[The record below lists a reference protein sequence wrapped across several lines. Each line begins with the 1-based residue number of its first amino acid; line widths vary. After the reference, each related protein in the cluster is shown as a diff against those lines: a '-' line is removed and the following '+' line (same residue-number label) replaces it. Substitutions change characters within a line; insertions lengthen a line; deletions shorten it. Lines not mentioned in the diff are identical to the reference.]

1 MVLEELNETIS
12 VEDMS
17 ARELGTCFSTEF
29 ARIANGAQLILIDAL
44 KVSNLL
50 STLSIEARE
59 AMALIVDTPACMTAP
74 VILLAKGSSGNF
86 LFLYRS
92 ASVDHKDHLLLV
104 PGFCFWK
111 FKCK

>member
-1 MVLEELNETIS
+1 MFEELDETIC
-12 VEDMS
+12 VEDMTT
-17 ARELGTCFSTEF
+17 RELGACFSTEF

-44 KVSNLL
+44 KVPNLL
-50 STLSIEARE
+50 STLRVEARE

-86 LFLYRS
+86 LFLHRS
-92 ASVDHKDHLLLV
+92 VSVDHKDHLLLV

-111 FKCK
+111 LKCK

>member
-1 MVLEELNETIS
+1 MLEELDETVG
-12 VEDMS
+12 VEDMT
-17 ARELGTCFSTEF
+17 ARELGACFSTEF

-44 KVSNLL
+44 KVPNLL
-50 STLSIEARE
+50 STLSVKARE
-59 AMALIVDTPACMTAP
+59 AMALIVDTPACMTAL

-86 LFLYRS
+86 LFLFRS

-111 FKCK
+111 LKCK